1 MDLIRCLHITNA
13 DEAIHHIREVGGD
26 PIGFKLMEG
35 KTLHFNLKME
45 GIDPRTANV
54 LKQEMLSLGGD
65 VALDRRGLD
74 CSIKQT
80 DALLMGTQKHFEKL
94 ILKLE
99 QYPTLGSLGQSIKEA
114 LHNYCRTEYSLHCPK
129 QKLILG
135 KRTLLMGILN
145 VTPDS
150 FSDGGLYF
158 DKEKAISYGLD
169 MVAEGADIIDI
180 GGESTRPGSKP
191 LDPEEELR
199 RVIPVIESLSKKV
212 DVPISIDTYKAV
224 VAQRAIEAGAQL
236 INDISGVNFD
246 PGLARIAARE
256 GTPLVLMHIRG
267 TPETMQKD
275 VHYRSLF
282 SEMIRSLKESIHTA
296 ESAGL
301 DPGQII
307 VDPGI
312 GFGKTVGDNLLILKH
327 LSEFRILGK
336 PILLGTSR
344 KSFIGNILNT
354 GVENR
359 LEGTLATI
367 AIGVLNGAH
376 IIRCHDVPQAK
387 KAIAVV
393 DAVRLAG
400 SEVVA
405 SPSDHRPGEMKRSS
419 QNAHVRR
426 LS

>member
-1 MDLIRCLHITNA
+1 MNLIRCLHITNA
-13 DEAIHHIREVGGD
+13 DEAIHHIKEVGGD
-26 PIGFKLMEG
+26 PSGVKLMEG
-35 KTLHFNLKME
+35 KILHFNLKME

-94 ILKLE
+94 ILKLG
-99 QYPTLGSLGQSIKEA
+99 QYPTLESLGQSIKEA
-114 LHNYCRTEYSLHCPK
+114 LHNISRTQYSLRCRK

-145 VTPDS
+145 ITPDS
-150 FSDGGLYF
+150 FSDGGLF
-158 DKEKAISYGLD
+158 LDKEKAISRGLG
-169 MVAEGADIIDI
+169 MVAEGVDIIDI

-199 RVIPVIESLSKKV
+199 RVIPVIESLSKEV

-224 VAQRAIEAGAQL
+224 VAQRAIEAGAQI
-236 INDISGVNFD
+236 INDISGLHFE
-246 PGLARIAARE
+246 PSLAKIAARE
-256 GTPLVLMHIRG
+256 DTPLVLMHIRG

-275 VHYRSLF
+275 VHYSSLF
-282 SEMIRSLKESIHTA
+282 PEIIRYLKDSIRTA

-307 VDPGI
+307 IDPGI
-312 GFGKTVGDNLLILKH
+312 GFGKTVKDNLLVLKH

-344 KSFIGNILNT
+344 KSFIGKILNT
-354 GVENR
+354 GIENR

-387 KAIAVV
+387 KAIAVA

-400 SEVVA
+400 S
-405 SPSDHRPGEMKRSS
+405 
-419 QNAHVRR
+419 
-426 LS
+426 

>member
-1 MDLIRCLHITNA
+1 MNLIRCLHITNA
-13 DEAIHHIREVGGD
+13 GEATHQIKEVGGD
-26 PIGFKLMEG
+26 PTGVKLMEG
-35 KTLHFNLKME
+35 KTLHFTLKME
-45 GIDPRTANV
+45 GINPRAANV

-65 VALDRRGLD
+65 VAVDRRGSD
-74 CSIKQT
+74 CSLKQT

-94 ILKLE
+94 ILKLG
-99 QYPTLGSLGQSIKEA
+99 QYATLENLGQSIKEA
-114 LHNYCRTEYSLHCPK
+114 LYNVSRTQYSIRCRK

-135 KRTLLMGILN
+135 ERTLLMGILN

-150 FSDGGLYF
+150 FSDGGLFF
-158 DKEKAISYGLD
+158 DKEEAISYGLG
-169 MVAEGADIIDI
+169 MAAQGADIIDV

-191 LDPEEELR
+191 LDVEEELC
-199 RVIPVIESLSKKV
+199 RVIPVIESLAKEV
-212 DVPISIDTYKAV
+212 DVPISIDTRKAA
-224 VAQRAIEAGAQL
+224 VAQRAIKAGAQI
-236 INDISGVNFD
+236 INDISGLHFD
-246 PGLARIAARE
+246 PSLAEIAARE
-256 GTPLVLMHIRG
+256 DTPLVLMHIRG

-275 VHYRSLF
+275 IHYRSLF
-282 SEMIRSLKESIHTA
+282 PEIIQFLKDSIRTA

-307 VDPGI
+307 IDPGI
-312 GFGKTVGDNLLILKH
+312 GFGKTVEDNLLILKH

-344 KSFIGNILNT
+344 KSFIGKILNA

-376 IIRCHDVPQAK
+376 IIRCHDIPQAK
-387 KAIAVV
+387 KAIAVA

-400 SEVVA
+400 S
-405 SPSDHRPGEMKRSS
+405 
-419 QNAHVRR
+419 
-426 LS
+426 